1 MVSRG
6 DGATKPRVD
15 RGEMAA
21 ASRHDHIP
29 VNGLTLWLDE
39 ESYMDDTQ
47 VWKDKS
53 PSKSDAIQNF
63 FASSPTR
70 TKRYHRSCLRFKAGD
85 GLVGIKPIKVRSLV
99 IVVRWASGPRSC
111 DMLFAKYKNEDFSLR
126 MGNGGRYR
134 SHRADGNDWQ
144 QRKSE
149 HIYVNGRQSCDA
161 LADQWTIVH
170 AVKRDGRADEPFR
183 YQLSSQFMNRYFKG
197 EICEVLAYDR
207 VLSGSE
213 REHLEA
219 HLSEKWNISLVHD
232 HPGMGGGHGG

>member
-1 MVSRG
+1 
-6 DGATKPRVD
+6 
-15 RGEMAA
+15 
-21 ASRHDHIP
+21 
-29 VNGLTLWLDE
+29 
-39 ESYMDDTQ
+39 
-47 VWKDKS
+47 
-53 PSKSDAIQNF
+53 
-63 FASSPTR
+63 
-70 TKRYHRSCLRFKAGD
+70 
-85 GLVGIKPIKVRSLV
+85 
-99 IVVRWASGPRSC
+99 
-111 DMLFAKYKNEDFSLR
+111 MLFAKYKNKDFSLR
-126 MGNGGRYR
+126 MGNGGHYR

-149 HIYVNGRQSCDA
+149 HVYVNGRQSCDA

-207 VLSGSE
+207 VLRGSE

-232 HPGMGGGHGG
+232 HPGMGGGGTMVSRGDEKMVQRTVSREVTRHLVRLTNSNQPDRSGGWGLFEIERHER